1 MCYHSLKMDKLASI
15 YYQPSHLWKGQQA
28 IKKLREL
35 RKEKLKVVKQW
46 LVKHAI
52 WQVHSLPP
60 KHINRPHYEVMI
72 PNEMPQFDLLY
83 MPTNTLHGN
92 EYKYILS
99 GINVTYASINLTG
112 YHPPGAPRGFY
123 IEMCAQPQGFC
134 KTENTRG
141 VGLKMT
147 MSLGPGICINFLS
160 NTKIVNTVIWA

>member
-1 MCYHSLKMDKLASI
+1 MCYHSFKMDKLASI

-35 RKEKLKVVKQW
+35 RKEKPKVVKQW

-83 MPTNTLHGN
+83 MPTNMLHGN

-112 YHPPGAPRGFY
+112 YHPPWA
-123 IEMCAQPQGFC
+123 PQGFC
-134 KTENTRG
+134 KTENTWG
-141 VGLKMT
+141 VGLKMMT
-147 MSLGPGICINFLS
+147 SLGLGICINFLS
-160 NTKIVNTVIWA
+160 NMKIVNTVIWA